1 MTTVSGG
8 GAAGYPRIGG
18 HHVVAGRHGGTSARW
33 RRAAVAVAL
42 SPAVCAAAAVAAS
55 AAVGY
60 SVTATIEVGNTPGG
74 VAVDPTTHTAYVT
87 NINDDTVSVIDEATN
102 TVTATIAVGAGP
114 LAVAVD
120 PTTHT
125 AYVTNGGTGTVSVI
139 DGATNTVTAT
149 FAVGSGPGAVAV
161 DSAAHTVYVANG
173 GAGKVS
179 VIDET
184 TNTVTAS
191 IPVGSD
197 PGAVA
202 VDSAAHTVYVAN
214 GGAGTVSVIDETTG
228 VVTATIPVGSEPGG
242 VAVAAAAGAVY
253 VANFPGTVSVID
265 AATGTVTATIPVDS
279 GSDAVAV
286 DAAAGT
292 VYVANYSGTVSVID
306 AATSAVTAVPVG
318 SDPLGVAVDSSTHT
332 AYATNGNASSVS
344 VISVV
349 LPTPVTTVT
358 SSSNPSTFGQNVTF
372 TAKVGPADG
381 GAVTFSSGSKALCRA
396 VSLIQVSGRTY
407 RAACTT
413 GALSAGR
420 HTITATYL
428 GDASYATSA
437 GHLAQIVNRAPT
449 ALTASVWLSPQPAL
463 ILTATLTASGRPLSG
478 QPVSFSTGPTHLCT
492 AHTGTRGVATC
503 SLTGPQT
510 RLAEP
515 DNSTIRASY
524 PGRASY
530 LASSATAVLLPLP

>member
-173 GAGKVS
+173 GAGTVS

-228 VVTATIPVGSEPGG
+228 V
-242 VAVAAAAGAVY
+242 
-253 VANFPGTVSVID
+253 
-265 AATGTVTATIPVDS
+265 VTATIPVDS